1 MPGGGKE
8 DGGFLPR
15 NVQVVVD
22 GTVRD
27 ETPKAV
33 AAFELATISK
43 VAKGCELIVASL
55 EKAPKWL
62 CEAPQERYHGPSLKL
77 LKTLPDSATFQ
88 NLKLICRNYH
98 STHHGLVHS
107 DYSPSP
113 RH

>member
-1 MPGGGKE
+1 MSTSSCSPYPPGI
-8 DGGFLPR
+8 
-15 NVQVVVD
+15 
-22 GTVRD
+22 TVRD

-33 AAFELATISK
+33 AAFELARLSK
-43 VAKGCELIVASL
+43 RAKGCELSVASL

-77 LKTLPDSATFQ
+77 VKTLLDNATFQ

-98 STHHGLVHS
+98 STHHGLAHS

>member
-1 MPGGGKE
+1 MRLRLASADLAVPAATAAPG
-8 DGGFLPR
+8 PHR
-15 NVQVVVD
+15 
-22 GTVRD
+22 TVRD

-62 CEAPQERYHGPSLKL
+62 CEAPQECYHGPSLKL
-77 LKTLPDSATFQ
+77 VKTLLDNATFQ

-98 STHHGLVHS
+98 STHHGPVHS
-107 DYSPSP
+107 DY
-113 RH
+113 